1 MNKSPAPPS
10 PVDPASGGQRVQAP
24 DAVNGEEPAISTG
37 DAQSLKRGMKKAT
50 DRDAAAPAADSE
62 DTLKRR
68 SARDT
73 PRENDA
79 GA

>member
-1 MNKSPAPPS
+1 
-10 PVDPASGGQRVQAP
+10 
-24 DAVNGEEPAISTG
+24 
-37 DAQSLKRGMKKAT
+37 MKKAAG
-50 DRDAAAPAADSE
+50 RDAAAPDADSE

-68 SARDT
+68 AARGT

>member
-1 MNKSPAPPS
+1 MSKSSTP
-10 PVDPASGGQRVQAP
+10 DPAAGGQRVQAP
-24 DAVNGEEPAISTG
+24 DAVNGDEPAIG
-37 DAQSLKRGMKKAT
+37 NRGAQSLKDGMKKAAG
-50 DRDAAAPAADSE
+50 RDAAAPDADSE

-68 SARDT
+68 AARGT